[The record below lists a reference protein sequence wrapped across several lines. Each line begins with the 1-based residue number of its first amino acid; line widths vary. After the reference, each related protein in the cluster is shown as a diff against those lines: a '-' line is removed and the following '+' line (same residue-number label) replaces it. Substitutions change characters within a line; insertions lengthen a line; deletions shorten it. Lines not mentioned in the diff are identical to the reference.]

1 MGRVKAAL
9 DESRT
14 LMLGAQILL
23 GFQLQAPFQDA
34 FEHLTPAEK
43 AIEIIVLGLMVLVLG
58 LLVFPSAHRRI
69 VHKGHAAPGVEET
82 VKWAMVAT
90 LLPFALAL
98 GFALY
103 IAGIRVAGFA
113 TGVAAALA
121 GSILALGTWYGLPLF
136 QYRQQREQPMPI
148 AQETSI
154 GTKVEHVLT
163 EARVVLPGAQAL
175 LGFQLAIILTEG
187 FERLPPSA
195 KLVHG
200 LALGLVALSTILLM
214 APAAYH
220 RLGYR
225 GRDTEEFYEVASRLV
240 LAATVFLALGLCADV
255 HVVVQKIAQRDGLAN
270 LLAGLS
276 AALLLGLW
284 YVLPLWHARRRLGEE
299 QSEDTPPPR
308 QGSRTRP
315 GSHNLP
321 T

>member
-1 MGRVKAAL
+1 MSRIKAAL

-34 FEHLTPAEK
+34 FDHLTPVEK
-43 AIEIIVLGLMVLVLG
+43 VIEIIVLCIMVLVLG
-58 LLVFPSAHRRI
+58 LLVFPSAHHRI
-69 VHKGHAAPGVEET
+69 VHQGHAAPGVEET

-90 LLPFALAL
+90 LLPFAVAL
-98 GFALY
+98 GLVLY

-121 GSILALGTWYGLPLF
+121 GTMLAVGAGYGLPLL
-136 QYRQQREQPMPI
+136 QCRQQWEQPMPI
-148 AQETSI
+148 AKETSI
-154 GTKVEHVLT
+154 GAKVEHVLT

-187 FERLPPSA
+187 FERLPPST

-200 LALGLVALSTILLM
+200 LALGLVAFSTILLM

-225 GRDTEEFYEVASRLV
+225 GRDTEGFHEIASRLV
-240 LAATVFLALGLCADV
+240 LAATVFLALGLCADI
-255 HVVVQKIAQRDGLAN
+255 HVVVGKIAQSNGLAN
-270 LLAGLS
+270 LLASLS

-284 YVLPLWHARRRLGEE
+284 YVLPLWHGRRRTREE
-299 QSEDTPPPR
+299 QSKDPR
-308 QGSRTRP
+308 PQSQASRAKP

-321 T
+321 M